1 MVSRVKLFL
10 LALFFLFHT
19 TTFAY
24 FPICCGCFLAFLV
37 VAYPAIS
44 FFAFFGVHFRL
55 PHTLCFIFSLL
66 FGGRVPRYFI
76 LCFFLGYISV
86 LLIHYVSYFPC
97 FLVALYPAI
106 SFFAFFGV
114 HFRLS
119 HTLCFIFSL
128 LFSGYVPRH
137 FIFYISLGTH
147 LLVHHLLWLQHT
159 PIHRKRTPTFYF
171 LHFSGYATQLLNL
184 FSSPTMHKRIPCGT
198 SLHTVSFN

>member
-1 MVSRVKLFL
+1 MGRVKLFL

-37 VAYPAIS
+37 VAYPDIS

-76 LCFFLGYISV
+76 
-86 LLIHYVSYFPC
+86 
-97 FLVALYPAI
+97 
-106 SFFAFFGV
+106 
-114 HFRLS
+114 
-119 HTLCFIFSL
+119 
-128 LFSGYVPRH
+128 
-137 FIFYISLGTH
+137 FYISLGMH

-159 PIHRKRTPTFYF
+159 PIHQKRTSTFYF
-171 LHFSGYATQLLNL
+171 CHFSGYNPPPHHPH
-184 FSSPTMHKRIPCGT
+184 SSPHHAQK
-198 SLHTVSFN
+198 HTLEAFRPRVCFL

>member
-1 MVSRVKLFL
+1 MQKRLNLCKTIVEIVKNSVGVVGRVKLFL

-44 FFAFFGVHFRL
+44 FLTFFGVRASSHF
-55 PHTLCFIFSLL
+55 TYYGFSTLL
-66 FGGRVPRYFI
+66 FTENVPRY
-76 LCFFLGYISV
+76 
-86 LLIHYVSYFPC
+86 
-97 FLVALYPAI
+97 
-106 SFFAFFGV
+106 
-114 HFRLS
+114 
-119 HTLCFIFSL
+119 
-128 LFSGYVPRH
+128 

-159 PIHRKRTPTFYF
+159 PIHRKRTPTFHF
-171 LHFSGYATQLLNL
+171 LYFSGYATQLLNL
-184 FSSPTMHKRIPCGT
+184 FPSHTMHKRIPCGT

>member
-1 MVSRVKLFL
+1 MGRVKLFL

-37 VAYPAIS
+37 VAYPDIS
-44 FFAFFGVHFRL
+44 FFTFFGVRFRL

-66 FGGRVPRYFI
+66 FGVCVPRHFI
-76 LCFFLGYISV
+76 FDFFRGTFSLYSYIMFYIFLAFWWSRTPLFHFSLFSGYILV

-97 FLVALYPAI
+97 FLVVAYPAI

-114 HFRLS
+114 HSRLA

-128 LFSGYVPRH
+128 LFSGFVPRH
-137 FIFYISLGTH
+137 FIFHFSRGTR
-147 LLVHHLLWLQHT
+147 LLVHHLLWFQHT

-171 LHFSGYATQLLNL
+171 
-184 FSSPTMHKRIPCGT
+184 
-198 SLHTVSFN
+198 

>member
-1 MVSRVKLFL
+1 MRERLNLCKTIVGIVKNSVGVVSRVKLFL

-44 FFAFFGVHFRL
+44 FLTFFGVRFRL

-66 FGGRVPRYFI
+66 FGV
-76 LCFFLGYISV
+76 C
-86 LLIHYVSYFPC
+86 
-97 FLVALYPAI
+97 
-106 SFFAFFGV
+106 
-114 HFRLS
+114 
-119 HTLCFIFSL
+119 
-128 LFSGYVPRH
+128 VPRH
-137 FIFYISLGTH
+137 FIFDFFRGTFSLYSYIMFHIFLAFWWSR
-147 LLVHHLLWLQHT
+147 T
-159 PIHRKRTPTFYF
+159 PIFHF
-171 LHFSGYATQLLNL
+171 LYFSGYATQLLNL

>member
-1 MVSRVKLFL
+1 MQKRLNLCKTIVEIVKNSVGVVGRVKLFL

-37 VAYPAIS
+37 VAYPDIS
-44 FFAFFGVHFRL
+44 FFTFFGVRFRL

-86 LLIHYVSYFPC
+86 FLIHYVSYFPC
-97 FLVALYPAI
+97 FLVVAYPDI
-106 SFFAFFGV
+106 SFLNFFGV
-114 HFRLS
+114 RAFS
-119 HTLCFIFSL
+119 YITYYGFSTLPFARNVPRYFIFD
-128 LFSGYVPRH
+128 FFR
-137 FIFYISLGTH
+137 GTR

-159 PIHRKRTPTFYF
+159 PIHRKRTPLF
-171 LHFSGYATQLLNL
+171 HF
-184 FSSPTMHKRIPCGT
+184 
-198 SLHTVSFN
+198 

>member
-1 MVSRVKLFL
+1 MVGRVKLFL

-97 FLVALYPAI
+97 FLVVAYPDI
-106 SFFAFFGV
+106 SFLNFFGV
-114 HFRLS
+114 RAFS
-119 HTLCFIFSL
+119 YITYYGFSTLPFARNVPRYFIFR
-128 LFSGYVPRH
+128 F
-137 FIFYISLGTH
+137 SLGTH

-184 FSSPTMHKRIPCGT
+184 FPSPTMHKRIPCGT

>member
-1 MVSRVKLFL
+1 MQKRLNLCKTIVEIVKNSVGVVGRVKLFL

-37 VAYPAIS
+37 VAYPDIS

-76 LCFFLGYISV
+76 
-86 LLIHYVSYFPC
+86 
-97 FLVALYPAI
+97 
-106 SFFAFFGV
+106 
-114 HFRLS
+114 
-119 HTLCFIFSL
+119 
-128 LFSGYVPRH
+128 
-137 FIFYISLGTH
+137 FYISLGMH

-159 PIHRKRTPTFYF
+159 PIHQKRTSTFYF
-171 LHFSGYATQLLNL
+171 CHFSGYNPPPHHPH
-184 FSSPTMHKRIPCGT
+184 SSPHHAQK
-198 SLHTVSFN
+198 HTLEAFRPRVCFL

>member
-1 MVSRVKLFL
+1 MQKRLNLCKTIVEIVKNSVGVVGRVKLFL

-37 VAYPAIS
+37 VAYPDIS
-44 FFAFFGVHFRL
+44 FFTFFGVRFRL

-66 FGGRVPRYFI
+66 FGV
-76 LCFFLGYISV
+76 C
-86 LLIHYVSYFPC
+86 
-97 FLVALYPAI
+97 
-106 SFFAFFGV
+106 
-114 HFRLS
+114 
-119 HTLCFIFSL
+119 
-128 LFSGYVPRH
+128 VPRH